1 MDSGD
6 ELLTINEAIEYLKL
20 SRQTIYNMVSRGDIP
35 FLKAGRQLRFR
46 KSALDNWLEAAA

>member
-1 MDSGD
+1 MNPDQLMTL
-6 ELLTINEAIEYLKL
+6 EEAAAYLKL
-20 SRQTIYNMVSRGDIP
+20 AHSTIYNMVNRDEIP